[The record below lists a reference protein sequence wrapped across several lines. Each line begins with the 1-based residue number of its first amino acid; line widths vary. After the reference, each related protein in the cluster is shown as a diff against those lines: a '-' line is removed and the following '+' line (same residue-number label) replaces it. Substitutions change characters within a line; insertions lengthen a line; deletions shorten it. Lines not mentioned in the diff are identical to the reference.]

1 MKRLLFLALLAIGT
15 SAFAEDYKYLTMGY
29 SNVEKSITLE
39 TIQKITFQNGNVV
52 VTTSEG
58 VETFPLAEMEKMYF
72 SATATGIEEM
82 EKVRDGENET
92 VNGVVYDLG
101 GRRVSVPSVLPKGV
115 YIRNGKKFVVK

>member
-1 MKRLLFLALLAIGT
+1 MRRLLFLALLAIGT
-15 SAFAEDYKYLTMGY
+15 SALAEDYKYLTMGY

-72 SATATGIEEM
+72 SATATGINEIENGKLKM
-82 EKVRDGENET
+82 EDAQHI
-92 VNGVVYDLG
+92 YDLS
-101 GRRVSVPSVLPKGV
+101 GRKVSVPSVLPKGV